1 MTENGHVT
9 GKVFTKL
16 FFAFVVVL
24 FLGMAVL
31 DVSLRQ
37 VMERSLRAQA
47 EESLTGEARLLASQ
61 IGNTSYPEISPLQQ
75 AIRRASKAASAD
87 VAVFDA
93 QGRLL
98 ASSQDHTETESD
110 VPPEINAVLNQH
122 EPVGRARRE
131 GAVYIAVPAGSM
143 VVRLAAYSPA
153 DLPAPIH
160 VLRRGIVLA
169 SLLSLLVATLLA
181 ALLAQRAAKR
191 LSRIV
196 VFANRI
202 AAGDLTARVEEGNL
216 DEISAVAHALD
227 VTASRLEQ
235 SFHALE
241 SSRSELTA
249 LLDSMQ
255 EAVIAINPQ
264 GQVSWCNAVMQRI
277 ALSPVQSGRAL
288 VHSIRDPEVLSSVAA
303 ALTQRQASRRRAT
316 SVSPGKIFEVNAAPM
331 PGGGAVAVLHD
342 VTEKERSETTR
353 RDFVANVSHELRT
366 PLTCITGYVETLL
379 DDNSLS
385 SQTREF
391 LQIILKNASRMNRL
405 TEDLLALASVESGDY
420 KLNLQRVPAS
430 TLVEEAVG
438 SLAGLVLDSALTLE
452 VGETT
457 DEPVMTDLDALSQ
470 VFGNLIENA
479 MKYGKAG
486 GRIRVGARKQEDGL
500 IEFYVQDFG
509 PGIAY
514 EHLPRIF
521 ERFYRVDKAR
531 SRESGGTGLGLAIAK
546 HIVHAHGGDIRC
558 ESELGFGATFLFR
571 LPLAAPTA
579 PAPVPASAAPV
590 QTVEK

>member
-1 MTENGHVT
+1 MTENGQVT
-9 GKVFTKL
+9 GRVFTKL
-16 FFAFVVVL
+16 FFSFVVVL

-37 VMERSLRAQA
+37 VMERSLGAQA
-47 EESLTGEARLLASQ
+47 EESLASEARLLAAQ
-61 IGNTSYPEISPLQQ
+61 ISNTPYPEVGPLEQ
-75 AIRRASKAASAD
+75 AVRQDATAAGAD

-93 QGRLL
+93 QGRLI
-98 ASSQDHTETESD
+98 ASSQGHPQTESE
-110 VPPEINAVLNQH
+110 VPPEIAAVLNQH
-122 EPVGRARRE
+122 EPVGRARRG

-143 VVRLAAYSPA
+143 VVRLAAYSPTNI
-153 DLPAPIH
+153 PAPVH
-160 VLRRGIVLA
+160 VLRRGIVVA

-191 LSRIV
+191 LARIV

-277 ALSPVQSGRAL
+277 AVSPVQSGRAL

-316 SVSPGKIFEVNAAPM
+316 SLSPGKVFEVNAAPM

-342 VTEKERSETTR
+342 VSEKERSETTR

-379 DDNSLS
+379 DDRDLS

-420 KLNLQRVPAS
+420 KLNLEKVPAS
-430 TLVEEAVG
+430 TLVEEAVA
-438 SLAGLVLDSALTLE
+438 SLAGLVLDSALSLQ

-457 DEPVMTDLDALSQ
+457 DEPVMADLDALSQ

-486 GRIRVGARKQEDGL
+486 GHIRVGARKQDRL

-571 LPLAAPTA
+571 LPRLAVPA
-579 PAPVPASAAPV
+579 PAAVSASPV